1 MAEFLQSPFGSGF
14 ICGFL
19 AAVALAIL
27 AFWLNI
33 WLKSIKSFFM
43 PQVVIS
49 TTQKSPFGVLMQ
61 AVGQTILFTAITLL
75 VLSVIYIHYFR

>member
-1 MAEFLQSPFGSGF
+1 VSEFLQTPFGVGFTSGF
-14 ICGFL
+14 VTTLIVGFL
-19 AAVALAIL
+19 LFRLSVWI
-27 AFWLNI
+27 
-33 WLKSIKSFFM
+33 KSITAFFK
-43 PQVVIS
+43 PQVVIT